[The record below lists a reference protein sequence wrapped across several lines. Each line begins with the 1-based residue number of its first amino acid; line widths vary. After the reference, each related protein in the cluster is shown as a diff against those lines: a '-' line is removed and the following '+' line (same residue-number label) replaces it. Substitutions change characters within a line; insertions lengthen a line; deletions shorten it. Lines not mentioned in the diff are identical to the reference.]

1 MFLSKRN
8 HFLWNQRGLWAYI
21 QGCKNQRTRKPTFA
35 IGLSLQD
42 CTWVN
47 NALVSP
53 FTGLLS
59 VKTCRKSFLKNCSI
73 KYRCFPACV
82 AVDSGYHFLKSW
94 RHCRVILSL
103 SECTGTSELPAFERA
118 LVVEAPVG
126 WWLVRGWPNPDGRNP
141 VPFDFF
147 FGNFETLWILGL
159 FHRIIPNLSTGAGF
173 WNPQQTWGLSLH
185 PWTGHFHN
193 LLSSTGTMEWQ
204 RLFENTAKIY
214 DLDGTYL

>member
-1 MFLSKRN
+1 MLQ
-8 HFLWNQRGLWAYI
+8 WTQ
-21 QGCKNQRTRKPTFA
+21 A
-35 IGLSLQD
+35 I
-42 CTWVN
+42 
-47 NALVSP
+47 
-53 FTGLLS
+53 
-59 VKTCRKSFLKNCSI
+59 I
-73 KYRCFPACV
+73 
-82 AVDSGYHFLKSW
+82 SW
-94 RHCRVILSL
+94 RAGRHCRVILSL

-204 RLFENTAKIY
+204 RLLNTAKSMTLMGLTYSPIPPGEPTTSNSPSSSIPKHEIPW
-214 DLDGTYL
+214 LDDPNSIL